1 MTFDEE
7 PWDEK
12 KPGMKEGVESVLP
25 EEGMD
30 KIKGSK
36 AEMKLPCLRKS

>member
-12 KPGMKEGVESVLP
+12 KPGMKGGVESVLP
-25 EEGMD
+25 EEGMTR
-30 KIKGSK
+30 SK
-36 AEMKLPCLRKS
+36 VLRQK